1 MNIILCL
8 SKNKGFTFFN
18 QRQSFD
24 RNMISDMIMHV
35 DNRKLYIS
43 NYTKKLFDNLKIN
56 LENIFVLDKHNK
68 EQIGEDDFI
77 FIEKKEELIFF
88 ENDPKEIVVYNW
100 NREYPTDYYFE
111 FDFSDYLK
119 IKEECIVGNSHEE
132 ITKIVYKK

>member
-35 DNRKLYIS
+35 DNKKLYIS

>member
-24 RNMISDMIMHV
+24 RNMIFDMIMHV
-35 DNRKLYIS
+35 NNRKLYIS
-43 NYTKKLFDNLKIN
+43 NYTKKLFDNLEIN

-88 ENDPKEIVVYNW
+88 ENAPKEIVVYNW